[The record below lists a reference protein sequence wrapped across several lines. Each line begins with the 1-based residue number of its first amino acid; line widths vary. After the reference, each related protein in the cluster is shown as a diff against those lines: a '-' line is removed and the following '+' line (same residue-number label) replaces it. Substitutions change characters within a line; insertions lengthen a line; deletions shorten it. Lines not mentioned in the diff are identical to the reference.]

1 MPKRVVK
8 NNNLKLINKRPE
20 LKRFYFKAVTNPEKR
35 ASCTHTENLVSCEK
49 YLLPKSSQKKL
60 FLLGYMPRDKQVKVF
75 LLKLRKGDN
84 FTLTLKFMIAISEFF
99 PLDTCPEQMK
109 IQVIKP
115 LTTSDYTELNPKLKS
130 SSCPLYPSHLFR
142 GLVAEVF

>member
-8 NNNLKLINKRPE
+8 NNNLINKRAE

-60 FLLGYMPRDKQVKVF
+60 FLLGYVPRDK
-75 LLKLRKGDN
+75 
-84 FTLTLKFMIAISEFF
+84 
-99 PLDTCPEQMK
+99 
-109 IQVIKP
+109 
-115 LTTSDYTELNPKLKS
+115 
-130 SSCPLYPSHLFR
+130 
-142 GLVAEVF
+142 